1 MRYLLLLLAVTIG
14 AFWLGSY
21 AFEHS
26 VDVNVKWGDWG
37 NITLTSTTAL
47 IGIVVGLIALYVLIT
62 LLKTLFG
69 LRKRIRNY
77 RSAKLSETA
86 KKELTSGLIH
96 FTEGHWE
103 QSEKMLLNNVTH
115 SETPLLN
122 YLAASRSAHMQEAFD
137 RRDAYLKTA
146 SEQGEEAHIAVS
158 VSQADMQFTSGQ
170 SEQARA
176 TLIHLLEVAPNH
188 PYAIKLLAKVYYKQ
202 EDWSNLFSLLPEL
215 NKQSLIKE
223 SDREK
228 FESTAL
234 TGIFHMLAGKKES
247 SQLQA
252 LWKKLP
258 ANIRDKPNAILL
270 YCNAL
275 SKAGDKATSDK
286 LLTATLNKNWDESLV
301 ERYGLIEHSN
311 LGSAIKQGE
320 KWLLEHEKSP
330 MLLLALARLNRQYQ
344 LWGKSK
350 VYYNSSLN
358 FSPSAPVYLELA
370 ELLEELDETENAETC
385 YKLGLKYSIN
395 KQGEILNLKSTRNA
409 DPSLAIVP
417 DIDEE
422 MYSI

>member
-1 MRYLLLLLAVTIG
+1 MRYLFLLLAVTIG

-26 VDVNVKWGDWG
+26 VDVNIKWGDWG

-47 IGIVVGLIALYVLIT
+47 IAIVLGFIALYVLIAF
-62 LLKTLFG
+62 LKTLFG
-69 LRKRIRNY
+69 LRKRIQNY
-77 RSAKLSETA
+77 KAAKLAATA
-86 KKELTSGLIH
+86 NKELTSGLIH
-96 FTEGHWE
+96 FTEGHWK
-103 QSEKMLLNNVTH
+103 QSEKMLLSNVDH

-122 YLAASRSAHMQEAFD
+122 YLAAARSAHMQEAFD

-170 SEQARA
+170 TEQARA

-228 FESTAL
+228 FEATAL
-234 TGIFHMLAGKKES
+234 AGIFHMLAGKKES
-247 SQLQA
+247 SQIQA

-258 ANIRDKPNAILL
+258 ANIKEKSNAILL

-275 SKAGDKATSDK
+275 SEAGDKVASDK
-286 LLTATLNKNWDESLV
+286 LLTATLNKKWDEKLV

-320 KWLLEHEKSP
+320 KWLLNHEKSP
-330 MLLLALARLNRQYQ
+330 MLLLALARLHRQYQ

-358 FSPSAPVYLELA
+358 FSPSAAVYLELA
-370 ELLEELDETENAETC
+370 ELLEELEETENAETC

-395 KQGEILNLKSTRNA
+395 KQGEILNLKDMRNV
-409 DPSLAIVP
+409 DPSLAVVP
-417 DIDEE
+417 DIEE
-422 MYSI
+422 EIYSI